1 MKCTNLFVLLCLLL
15 FTYAP
20 SFSSSFNE
28 ISTKEGLSNRK
39 VFAVTK
45 DSKGYVWFATRS
57 GIDRYNGEK
66 IKTYSLHL
74 QQTTEKPKAVFSDPT
89 GNIFAITDKQVYRF
103 IESLD
108 KFVCLNDIKLKGHES
123 LTMACFTQNGELW
136 IGTTENLYS
145 IPDSKEMIRYE
156 LPVTSAVYCLVEE
169 KNRLWIGTSNG
180 IVKLNTTSPNNYII
194 SSENGLR
201 SLKKQRIQSLFYDE
215 MTKKLWIG
223 TFASGIKTY
232 DLETRKLTGLDD
244 LPYPVRK
251 ITVTSESKIWVGF
264 DGAGITEF
272 NRFTGEK
279 LQEYSQSSHSF
290 HYLKANGVYD
300 IFNDDIFIW
309 VCTYTA
315 GVQIYNKSEL
325 VYKLYQQNSIQ
336 NHQYTD
342 NHVNALLEDSQQ
354 NLWIGTNNGIKK
366 YNNKTQIWEDFQK
379 KQSKHL
385 SVILSLFEDSSN
397 NLWVGGYAGDL
408 LRINVLTGE
417 SENIQLPQSSHRK
430 KHKNYIY
437 TIAEDKSKNL
447 WFGGIVNDLTKYNP
461 KKKSFET
468 YKLRSINII
477 HNFSDDSLLIG
488 TSKGLSFF
496 DLKTEKNIPVVLSH
510 ESSLKNVE
518 SPIVTCIWK
527 DIHQPSVYWIGTEGN
542 GVFAVRRDMKIIKQ
556 YTMQEG
562 LSSNTVWGIQNDK
575 LGRLWISTE
584 NGLNCMSLNNNHI
597 ANFYEIDGL
606 PDNSFNYRAYTIREN
621 GNMVW
626 GTPSGAVEI
635 NPENYTYKQ
644 TANLNL
650 HFEEFSLYNQK
661 VTSECNGSPLQ
672 TAIDST
678 SQIELNHNQ
687 HSFSFDFMNLNYFN
701 NSNLLYSWK
710 LEGFDTQWSLP
721 STTHRATYTNIEP
734 GKYRFRVKTFQPNKE
749 NETAEREI
757 ELLIHPPFWA
767 TWWAFSM
774 YLLTACVILYFL
786 IKFYKKRLEAKD
798 SDLKIRFF
806 VNIAHDI
813 RTPLTLIKAPLNEL
827 ENESL
832 SDHGMSAL
840 ILAKKNTEKLLKMVS
855 QLLDFQKIEREAMRL
870 HIESTDLKIFL
881 ENTVAGFLILA
892 KEKQINL
899 QVQFP
904 AQPVSMTGWIDRQ
917 KITVI
922 LDNLLSNAIKY
933 TKQHGNILVKAS
945 VHNDHLKLEIT
956 DDGIGISLKD
966 QQKLFTRF
974 YRAQNTANS
983 TETGSGIGLL
993 LTKKMVLLHKGVIT
1007 FSSTEGVGTTFSIF
1021 VPVAKQAYLSSQI
1034 VYKQHQDQL
1043 VSQKEN
1049 EDNDE
1054 LQSRF
1059 KILLVEDNSELRAY
1073 LAQYLMR
1080 TYIVEEATNGSEAL
1094 DLIKKGAPDFILS
1107 DVVMPEI
1114 SGVELCT
1121 RLKTNIETCHIPII
1135 LLTSLADREDIIK
1148 GFNSGADDY
1157 ITKPFDLS
1165 VLESKISSILKNRAR
1180 YRKKYIDRSAFS
1192 DESSIANDLDKKFMG
1207 NLVEYIEEN
1216 MVNDD
1221 FSIDSL
1227 AIEMAMSRSVFYK
1240 KIKSLTGQNPKDFIR
1255 DIKMKKAA
1263 NLLREE
1269 KYSIGEIAY
1278 LTGYPNAKYFSTA
1291 FKKYFGT
1298 SPSVFNEKE
1307 KAEFNE

>member
-1 MKCTNLFVLLCLLL
+1 MKPTYKLFFIWLLLCIFLPIS
-15 FTYAP
+15 A
-20 SFSSSFNE
+20 SSFNE

-57 GIDRYNGEK
+57 GIDRYNGDK
-66 IKTYSLHL
+66 IKTYSLSSD
-74 QQTTEKPKAVFSDPT
+74 QPQGIEKPKSVFSDPT
-89 GNIFAITDKQVYRF
+89 GNIYAFTDKQLYQY
-103 IESLD
+103 IEKYD
-108 KFVCLNDIKLKGHES
+108 KFICFETLKLDGQES
-123 LTMACFTQNGELW
+123 LTMACFTKSGSLW

-145 IPDSKEMIRYE
+145 ISDEMKTVRYE
-156 LPVTSAVYCLVEE
+156 LPVTSAVYCLEEE

-180 IVKLNTTSPNNYII
+180 IIKLNITSPNSYII
-194 SSENGLR
+194 SYEQGLR
-201 SLKKQRIQSLFYDE
+201 TLDKKRIQSLYYDE

-223 TFASGIKTY
+223 TFASGLKCY
-232 DLETRKLTGLDD
+232 DPETSKLSKLND
-244 LPYPVRK
+244 LTYPVRK
-251 ITVTSESKIWVGF
+251 ITVTGDNKIWVGF
-264 DGAGITEF
+264 DGAGISEF
-272 NRFTGEK
+272 NRFNGEK
-279 LQEYSQSSHSF
+279 IQEYSQSAYSF
-290 HYLKANGVYD
+290 NYLKANGVYD

-325 VYKLYQQNSIQ
+325 IYKLYQQNSLQ

-342 NHVNALLEDSQQ
+342 NHVNALLEDSKQ
-354 NLWIGTNNGIKK
+354 NLWIGTNNGLKK
-366 YNNKTQIWEDFQK
+366 YNNTTHVWENYPA
-379 KQSKHL
+379 KQNNRL
-385 SVILSLFEDSSN
+385 SVILSIFEDSYQ

-408 LRINVLTGE
+408 LRINSTTGE
-417 SENIQLPQSSHRK
+417 TETIQLPQSSPRK
-430 KHKNYIY
+430 QHKNYIY
-437 TIAEDKSKNL
+437 TIAEDKANNL
-447 WFGGIVNDLTKYNP
+447 WFGGIVNDLTKYDP
-461 KKKSFET
+461 KTKSFET
-468 YKLRSINII
+468 YKLRSINVI
-477 HNFSDDSLLIG
+477 HTFSDDSLLIG
-488 TSKGLSFF
+488 TSRGLFFF
-496 DLKTEKNIPVVLSH
+496 DLNTEQNTAAPLIQTKSEITNIH
-510 ESSLKNVE
+510 
-518 SPIVTCIWK
+518 PIVTCIWK
-527 DIHQPSVYWIGTEGN
+527 DIHQDSIYWIGTEGN
-542 GVFAVRRDMKIIKQ
+542 GVYAITPRMEIVKQ
-556 YTMQEG
+556 YTTQEG

-575 LGRLWISTE
+575 LGRVWISTE
-584 NGLNCMSLNNNHI
+584 NGLNCLSDNEELI
-597 ANFYEIDGL
+597 TNFYEIDGL
-606 PDNSFNYRAYTIREN
+606 PDNSFNYLAYTMREN

-626 GTPSGAVEI
+626 GTPSGAIEI
-635 NPENYTYKQ
+635 NPENYTSKQ
-644 TANLNL
+644 GAQLNL

-661 VTSECNGSPLQ
+661 VIPGSKGSPLKNG
-672 TAIDST
+672 IDST
-678 SQIELNHNQ
+678 KRIELDHNQ
-687 HSFSFDFMNLNYFN
+687 HSFSFSFINLNYFN

-710 LEGFDTQWSLP
+710 LEGFDTQWSEP
-721 STTHRATYTNIEP
+721 GTGRQATYTNIEP
-734 GKYRFRVKTFQPNKE
+734 GSYQFRVKTFQPNKE
-749 NETAEREI
+749 SEASERTI
-757 ELLIHPPFWA
+757 SLLIHPPLWA
-767 TWWAFSM
+767 TWWAFII
-774 YLLTACVILYFL
+774 YALTLCTFLYFL

-827 ENESL
+827 EQESL
-832 SDHGMSAL
+832 SEHGTLAL
-840 ILAKKNTEKLLKMVS
+840 TLAKKNTEKLLKMVS

-870 HIESTDLKIFL
+870 HIESTDLKLFL
-881 ENTVAGFLILA
+881 EHTITGFQILA

-899 QVQFP
+899 QIQLP
-904 AQPVSMTGWIDRQ
+904 ENGMTGWVDRQ
-917 KITVI
+917 KLTVV
-922 LDNLLSNAIKY
+922 LDNLISNAIKY
-933 TKQHGNILVKAS
+933 TRQYGNILVKAS
-945 VHNDHLKLEIT
+945 LDNNTLLLEVI

-974 YRAQNTANS
+974 YRAENTANS
-983 TETGSGIGLL
+983 AETGSGIGLL
-993 LTKKMVLLHKGVIT
+993 LTKKMVLLHKGNIS
-1007 FSSTEGVGTTFSIF
+1007 FSSTEGAGTTFNISI
-1021 VPVAKQAYLSSQI
+1021 PVGKQHYLATQI
-1034 VYKQHQDQL
+1034 VYKEHADQL
-1043 VSQKEN
+1043 VQKEN
-1049 EDNDE
+1049 EEIDD
-1054 LQSRF
+1054 QQGRF

-1080 TYIVEEATNGSEAL
+1080 FYVVEEATNGSEAL
-1094 DLIKKGAPDFILS
+1094 ELIKKGAPDFILS

-1114 SGVELCT
+1114 SGVELCS
-1121 RLKTNIETCHIPII
+1121 RLKANIETCHIPVI

-1192 DESSIANDLDKKFMG
+1192 DESSIASDLDKKFMG
-1207 NLVEYIEEN
+1207 NLVDYIEEN

-1221 FSIDSL
+1221 FSIDTL

-1298 SPSVFNEKE
+1298 SPSVFTEKE
-1307 KAEFNE
+1307 RAEFNE